1 MSDFPSREDLN
12 TVITIVSGLPRS
24 GTSLMMRI
32 LEAGGMSV
40 IVDNVRKADED
51 NPGGYYEYEK
61 VKELEQDNSW
71 MGTARGKAIKIVS
84 PLLYYVPQNE
94 EYTYKIIFM
103 RRDLDEILASQRK
116 MAERLQQQN
125 SFLDSE
131 LKANYIEHLREL
143 EKWLC
148 QKDCLE
154 TLHVDYAEIIFNT
167 RTTVSHIR
175 NFLKKDLNISRMA
188 ETVDDSLY
196 RQKIERT
203 AEDFSMETSA
213 DNNIIEMQLKQLGY
227 L

>member
-1 MSDFPSREDLN
+1 MSDFLSGEDVT

-40 IVDNVRKADED
+40 IVDNIREADED

-71 MGTARGKAIKIVS
+71 MGAARGKAIKIVS

-94 EYTYKIIFM
+94 GYNYKIVFM
-103 RRDLDEILASQRK
+103 RRDLDEIVASQRK

-131 LKANYIEHLREL
+131 LKATYIEHLRAL

-154 TLHVDYAEIIFNT
+154 TLHVDYTEVVFNT
-167 RTTVSHIR
+167 RATVSHIK
-175 NFLKKDLNISRMA
+175 NFLKQDLNIARMA

-196 RQKIERT
+196 RQQRERSVD
-203 AEDFSMETSA
+203 DFSLETAA